1 MPVQDFPERTPDR
14 GPMILYRITLAL
26 AVAVCLVLA
35 VSASAKSLDQPQ
47 SRESQLAH
55 PCPATGLRSSA
66 CPGSIKTTLYLWP
79 AEGLTHPQTCNGKRL
94 LARRPRIGGRRRA
107 ALVRR
112 DPSLGRR
119 DGRRGC
125 AGDRSHLS
133 RIASPRCQCDDRQ
146 DHASVGVAC
155 RHIDPTRRGRY
166 DKPRGVEARHSC
178 CRRTV
183 GGGFGW

>member
-1 MPVQDFPERTPDR
+1 MPDH
-14 GPMILYRITLAL
+14 GPMILYRMALAV

-94 LARRPRIGGRRRA
+94 LARRPRIGRRRRA

-119 DGRRGC
+119 GGRRRC

-146 DHASVGVAC
+146 DHTSVGVAC

>member
-47 SRESQLAH
+47 SREAQLTH
-55 PCPATGLRSSA
+55 PCLARGLRSSA
-66 CPGSIKTTLYLWP
+66 CPGSIKTTLYLWL
-79 AEGLTHPQTCNGKRL
+79 AEGLTHSQTCNGKRL
-94 LARRPRIGGRRRA
+94 LTRRPRIGGKPRA

-119 DGRRGC
+119 GRC
-125 AGDRSHLS
+125 AGDRSHLG

-146 DHASVGVAC
+146 DHPSVGVAR

-166 DKPRGVEARHSC
+166 DKPRGLEARHSC
-178 CRRTV
+178 CRCTV